1 MKTTN
6 LRVITIMLKLPFELG
21 RFPRV
26 ISLSIL
32 TGLLIGF
39 PIGQSLR
46 MPSDLVA
53 GDAEYVLYPQHS
65 GRISHINNDQQQ
77 LIDLGSRWSHESL
90 ECPFVGKNHG
100 YHAPHSGIMTKSG
113 WQQFKSY
120 FGEIGLGENQ
130 TRIFAL
136 APASVF
142 KSKESKTG
150 YLLNV
155 VLNAPESELPSYRAS
170 FEVDVVK
177 QDNKLM
183 ISSLKAKHDYNVS
196 LQKFVKLAKE
206 KALGHINK
214 DAIHLLVDTSFY
226 WSENEIHKLE
236 MASKL
241 SPDFVLA
248 HIKKSRIHAIE
259 NDYKNALLELNQVIR
274 ILPGCANA
282 YIARAI
288 VKSKMSDFKGAVADL
303 DSAIK
308 LEPLNH
314 GAYFFRGRAF
324 LELEK
329 FDEALSDF
337 SKAEKLKPT
346 EFAYPGEVASALFYK
361 RQFKAAIKKFDKCL
375 QMKGNSIGYHIET
388 NSCDAYLPGFFNYAD
403 RCVNFERGL
412 TYHWLGDKVKA
423 KADYEKVLKINSTYK
438 SKLDAISGLARLRKG
453 QDNPDRIIADFD
465 AVSKEYRDCKIYPK
479 VRELL
484 LADLKKKS

>member
-1 MKTTN
+1 
-6 LRVITIMLKLPFELG
+6 MLKIPFELG

-39 PIGQSLR
+39 PIGQSLK
-46 MPSDLVA
+46 MPTDLVA
-53 GDAEYVLYPQHS
+53 GDAEYVLYPQYS
-65 GRISHINNDQQQ
+65 GRISRISNDQQQ
-77 LIDLGSRWSHESL
+77 LIALGGRWSHESL
-90 ECPFVGKNHG
+90 ECPFFGKDHG
-100 YHAPHSGIMTKSG
+100 YHAPHSGVMTKSG

-155 VLNAPESELPSYRAS
+155 VLNAPESELPSYQAS

-177 QDNKLM
+177 QGNKLM
-183 ISSLKAKHDYNVS
+183 ISSLKAKHDYKVS

-206 KALGHINK
+206 KALGHI
-214 DAIHLLVDTSFY
+214 DEEAIRLFVGSSFY
-226 WSENEIHKLE
+226 WSETEIHKLE
-236 MASKL
+236 MASRL

-259 NDYKNALLELNQVIR
+259 NDYKNALLELNEVIR

-282 YIARAI
+282 YIARGI

-308 LEPLNH
+308 LAPSNH

-329 FDEALSDF
+329 FDEALADF

-346 EFAYPGEVASALFYK
+346 EFAYPGEVATALFYK
-361 RQFKAAIKKFDKCL
+361 KQFKAAIKKFDKCL
-375 QMKGNSIGYHIET
+375 LMKGNSIGYHIET
-388 NSCDAYLPGFFNYAD
+388 NSCEAYLPGFFTYAD
-403 RCVNFERGL
+403 RCTYFDRGL
-412 TYHWLGDKVKA
+412 AYHWLGEKEKA
-423 KADYEKVLKINSTYK
+423 RADYKYILTSNYGFE
-438 SKLDAISGLARLRKG
+438 SKLDAITGIARLRIG
-453 QDNPDRIIADFD
+453 QDNPDRIVADFD
-465 AVSKEYRDCKIYPK
+465 SASKEYRYCKTYPGA
-479 VRELL
+479 RELL
-484 LADLKKKS
+484 LTALKKKS